1 MINHLWF
8 VIEYLN
14 CNALNFIR
22 MKTIFTLASGRSG
35 TSYLAHFFKHNVK
48 DCYSTHEPYFTFRNP
63 VLFGQAIAWNTYQED
78 EKLLP
83 LLQRKKDFITR
94 VKKPVYF
101 ESNHAFLKTCHR
113 YAVRLVDQP
122 GFIHLVRD
130 PRYVAKSEL
139 IREQLICKIHLP
151 FAYYRS
157 KGKHFFQ
164 WSLTG
169 DEEIFYYYKG
179 IKISRYQFYLLQWI
193 EIEYRAMQLLI
204 NNNWQDKV
212 FFIEV
217 EKDLKNSS
225 VLLEMLGFF
234 GLESTHKELNL
245 DLKTNKTPFIGRTQL
260 SDKDLLEY
268 EQVMVKL
275 PQQYKSLFMRSPY
288 KNCRWIST
296 ILGC

>member
-1 MINHLWF
+1 
-8 VIEYLN
+8 
-14 CNALNFIR
+14 

-35 TSYLAHFFKHNVK
+35 TSYLAHFFKHNVQ
-48 DCYSTHEPYFTFRNP
+48 DCYSTHEPYFTYRNP

-94 VKKPVYF
+94 VNKPVYF

-113 YAVRLVDQP
+113 YAARLIDLP

-139 IREQLICKIHLP
+139 VREQLMRKIHFP
-151 FAYYRS
+151 FAYYKRRD
-157 KGKHFFQ
+157 KHLFQ

-169 DEEIFYYYKG
+169 DEAIFEYYKD
-179 IKISRYQFYLLQWI
+179 IDISRYQFYLLQWI
-193 EIEYRAMQLLI
+193 EIEYRATQLLI

-225 VLLEMLGFF
+225 VLLEMLYFF
-234 GLESTHKELNL
+234 GLMSFHKELKTN
-245 DLKTNKTPFIGRTQL
+245 LKTNKTPFVGPTQL
-260 SDKDLLEY
+260 SEKDLHES
-268 EQVMVKL
+268 EQIFFKL

-288 KNCRWIST
+288 KNCQWISA
-296 ILGC
+296 ISGD